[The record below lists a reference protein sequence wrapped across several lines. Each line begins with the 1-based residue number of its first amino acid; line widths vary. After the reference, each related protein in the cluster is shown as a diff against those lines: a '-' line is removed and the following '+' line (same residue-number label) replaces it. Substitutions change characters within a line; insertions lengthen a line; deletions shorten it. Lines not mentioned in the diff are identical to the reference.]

1 LNLSGLQK
9 SLKFRILLN
18 FLNQMP
24 SYLNKQL
31 SKEKVFGMNR
41 MKGITEGFRFN
52 ETTPMSWWWPD

>member
-1 LNLSGLQK
+1 
-9 SLKFRILLN
+9 
-18 FLNQMP
+18 MP